1 MNDVLNNRD
10 LMEYLNKNFI
20 VAISDLNANGLIPKD
35 LLLNGVTPT
44 TYILTPTGKVIG
56 TPIEG
61 AVDSD
66 ILFGLLK
73 GLEDYKKGQLGF

>member
-1 MNDVLNNRD
+1 
-10 LMEYLNKNFI
+10 
-20 VAISDLNANGLIPKD
+20 
-35 LLLNGVTPT
+35 
-44 TYILTPTGKVIG
+44 
-56 TPIEG
+56 EG

>member
-1 MNDVLNNRD
+1 
-10 LMEYLNKNFI
+10 
-20 VAISDLNANGLIPKD
+20 
-35 LLLNGVTPT
+35 
-44 TYILTPTGKVIG
+44 
-56 TPIEG
+56 G